1 MGLMRNG
8 ISQIYK
14 DSLAQFISMN
24 IGSDFSIFSENS
36 DPYFIINMS
45 GEIVY
50 TNNACQTFL
59 GYSKKEMMQLE
70 LKDICSYTELNRTQ
84 TYFLRDDREKLTS
97 FYLQIMKRN
106 KEFIDIDVTCFPI
119 FQNKIVIGTYVVF
132 REAQDLVVQQ
142 NKNYSTIME
151 HSPESIFIVKGRT
164 IVDVSNVA
172 LSMVGASHKKQLV
185 GESFYLLLDPDSIE
199 NFYKKLVLIEDG
211 GIPDLFEQ
219 RMLTIDRQLLDVEI
233 KVLPTIFN
241 GERAFHLIIKDISE
255 YKKLTKISEKQAVA
269 GQLAAGVAH
278 EIRNPITAIKGFLKL
293 IRVEQEKPSSYFSII
308 ESEIERIEV
317 ILRELMV
324 LAKPSDLKYE
334 RLCIDSVIKKVLTL
348 MESQALLNNI
358 EVEHNLQFSNIDIL
372 GDENQLKQVF
382 VNYIKNAIEAM
393 PHGGKLLIE
402 GIQCDQKVCI
412 RIVDEGGGI
421 PPEVQARM
429 GEPFFT
435 TKENGT
441 GLGMIVSSQI
451 IKEHKGNLRILSS
464 CEGTRIEVIFPCY
477 H

>member
-1 MGLMRNG
+1 
-8 ISQIYK
+8 
-14 DSLAQFISMN
+14 
-24 IGSDFSIFSENS
+24 
-36 DPYFIINMS
+36 
-45 GEIVY
+45 
-50 TNNACQTFL
+50 
-59 GYSKKEMMQLE
+59 
-70 LKDICSYTELNRTQ
+70 
-84 TYFLRDDREKLTS
+84 
-97 FYLQIMKRN
+97 
-106 KEFIDIDVTCFPI
+106 
-119 FQNKIVIGTYVVF
+119 
-132 REAQDLVVQQ
+132 
-142 NKNYSTIME
+142 ME

-451 IKEHKGNLRILSS
+451 IKEHKGSLRILSS